1 MYSRSPQPPS
11 PYSHANILPPQR
23 QLYAQQYYQQQP
35 QPPANYP
42 YPQQQQF
49 QPPPQRHKGT
59 LAPGQ
64 LVSVGDQ
71 QVRIERYL
79 SEGGYAHVYLTT
91 SERPIYTPSKNPD
104 KKGRWGEKGYTQHC
118 LKRIA
123 FQDDHVWVDV
133 KKEIEVMR
141 SLPPNPHLVQYLGH
155 SHARLPTGDHEVFIL
170 MEFCSGGGI
179 IDLLNKR
186 LRDRLKEIEILNIFT
201 DVCEAVAAMHALKR
215 PLLHRDLKIEN
226 VLSQPLSSPPTPQ
239 RPTPLMFKLCDFG
252 STTFPTDRPPQ
263 TKLEADAL
271 AMDLNKNTTLQYRSP
286 EMVEPML
293 GLPVGLPSDVWALG
307 CLLYKLCYYTT
318 PFEEHGPLAIVNA
331 KYTFPPMPQYSPR
344 LQHLIASMLVEQPVR
359 RPTVFEV
366 LRMSHEMSG
375 TRPEV
380 DYPMPSRS
388 IPQHAPRPKPQS
400 SANNLLD
407 MSDSTSRRTPAMQ
420 PSMVPSVHPQRRGRP
435 TREGGAKPTT
445 PSAAPPQPSPSWQYA
460 PKDQQ
465 PQPTRPQP
473 TSSAALVKPTPKVQ
487 ITGDNLHSFP
497 RTAPSSAISKS
508 PSPVDAFGM
517 PALAS
522 QKTTSSGFGDAFGV
536 PSSGVRGMQT
546 GASQNA
552 TRFGQGVPSKKPS
565 GFSDSFSNTSTLSRS
580 ASVSSRPSVSRLPSG
595 PRPPSAA
602 SAASAASIRTT
613 RQQLT
618 SSPAPILPSQQTSQP
633 SSQPSPIPEGD
644 LSFETRYPSVETL
657 DSEDNF
663 SPPAPGAERLISPM
677 VSPPLSL
684 PTGASASTISSKTT
698 QSTAHNAARPS
709 QPRLFTRPSLMGNLT
724 GGDLKSPPVSE
735 NKDDLS
741 RGQAQAR
748 STHVT
753 GTAFRDQT
761 SPAPTQPA
769 NQAPQGA
776 EVDYFGPLGS
786 DDEKEPEEK
795 HQPAA
800 EKVETLEE
808 KEREV
813 KPKNLMD
820 DEDPS
825 LLQIP
830 LLPGRSTSP
839 LSSSS
844 RSSSGKPASL
854 KVDAVGAAQAT
865 GRSNIMSE
873 EWSPLE
879 DMRRKDAEE
888 RAKARERAEQ
898 DRRDDHAGTVR
909 ERSRSDDPEVD
920 SSDEDEGPEEPN
932 RFNRPLPPPKS
943 PVEPPR
949 PTTQR
954 VPSEDRT
961 RPQSM
966 FLPSTNSYSRPST
979 VSPVAG
985 QANSPSFAASPPN
998 TSVSQLS
1005 AGATDRSGHG
1015 RKDSING
1022 LVSRYEGLKVSGNTT
1037 VTGREASRR
1046 PLSQYGAP
1054 PAVDA
1059 PQSANSLSRKPSVA
1073 SKPFALRKSTAE
1085 VGRSQPSTSPTKPSQ
1100 AAPVSP
1106 VKPKTATPAKP
1117 VAENSAY
1124 SGSTYVRPGMTRPVV
1139 KPKPTLN
1146 TTINQSKTS
1155 SSPIVRAPPAR
1166 EQGSGGRADDRLAQ
1180 SSSGSQSP
1188 EKQQPVNALIQ
1199 RWNKGEVNN
1208 SSANIPKVNRGGY
1221 I

>member
-1 MYSRSPQPPS
+1 MYPRSPQHPAYGPHA
-11 PYSHANILPPQR
+11 PYAP
-23 QLYAQQYYQQQP
+23 QQYYHH
-35 QPPANYP
+35 P
-42 YPQQQQF
+42 YP
-49 QPPPQRHKGT
+49 QPPPQPHKGT
-59 LAPGQ
+59 LPPGHI
-64 LVSVGDQ
+64 LSVADQ

-91 SERPIYTPSKNPD
+91 SERPIYTPSRNPD

-133 KKEIEVMR
+133 KKEIEVMK

-155 SHARLPTGDHEVFIL
+155 SHARLQTGGHEVFIL

-201 DVCEAVAAMHALKR
+201 DVCE
-215 PLLHRDLKIEN
+215 IEN

-293 GLPVGLPSDVWALG
+293 GLPVGLPSGVDVWALG

-331 KYTFPPMPQYSPR
+331 KYTFPPVPQYSPR

-380 DYPMPSRS
+380 DYPIPSRS
-388 IPQHAPRPKPQS
+388 IPQHAPRPTKPHS
-400 SANNLLD
+400 SASSNNLLD
-407 MSDSTSRRTPAMQ
+407 MSDSPSRRTPVMQ
-420 PSMVPSVHPQRRGRP
+420 PSMVPSVQPQPQRRGRP
-435 TREGGAKPTT
+435 AREGGAKPTT
-445 PSAAPPQPSPSWQYA
+445 PGVASPQPSPGWQYT
-460 PKDQQ
+460 PKGQQ
-465 PQPTRPQP
+465 PQP

-487 ITGDNLHSFP
+487 ITDTSQSFS
-497 RTAPSSAISKS
+497 RTAPSSAIAKS

-536 PSSGVRGMQT
+536 PPSGVRGMQT
-546 GASQNA
+546 GAS
-552 TRFGQGVPSKKPS
+552 TMSPRFGQGVPSKKPS
-565 GFSDSFSNTSTLSRS
+565 GFSDSFSNTSNFSL
-580 ASVSSRPSVSRLPSG
+580 SSRPGVSQLPSG
-595 PRPPSAA
+595 PRPPSSA
-602 SAASAASIRTT
+602 STASTRTT

-618 SSPAPILPSQQTSQP
+618 SSPSSMLSRQQTNQSSSQP
-633 SSQPSPIPEGD
+633 SSIPEGD
-644 LSFETRYPSVETL
+644 LSFESRYPSVETL
-657 DSEDNF
+657 DSEDGF
-663 SPPAPGAERLISPM
+663 TPPVPDPERLISPM
-677 VSPPLSL
+677 VSPPSAV
-684 PTGASASTISSKTT
+684 PTGASSSTTSSNLT
-698 QSTAHNAARPS
+698 QSNNFNTARPS

-724 GGDLKSPPVSE
+724 GGDLKSPPLSE
-735 NKDDLS
+735 NREGLS
-741 RGQAQAR
+741 KGQQAR

-753 GTAFRDQT
+753 GTAFRDQK

-776 EVDYFGPLGS
+776 EIDYFGPLESG
-786 DDEKEPEEK
+786 DEKEPIVEK
-795 HQPAA
+795 ESVA
-800 EKVETLEE
+800 EKAETPE
-808 KEREV
+808 KETEV

-825 LLQIP
+825 LLQVP

-839 LSSSS
+839 SSASGQSS
-844 RSSSGKPASL
+844 PGKPTSL
-854 KVDAVGAAQAT
+854 KLDATGAAQAT

-873 EWSPLE
+873 EWSPLQ

-888 RAKARERAEQ
+888 RTRARERAEKEK
-898 DRRDDHAGTVR
+898 RDADAGRVT
-909 ERSRSDDPEVD
+909 ERTRSDDPEVD
-920 SSDEDEGPEEPN
+920 SSEDDEGPEEPN
-932 RFNRPLPPPKS
+932 RFNRPPPPAKS
-943 PVEPPR
+943 PVASPR
-949 PTTQR
+949 PSTQR
-954 VPSEDRT
+954 VPSGDRT

-966 FLPSTNSYSRPST
+966 FLPSTNSYSRPSAR
-979 VSPVAG
+979 SPGAG
-985 QANSPSFAASPPN
+985 SPSFASPPN
-998 TSVSQLS
+998 TFVSQPS
-1005 AGATDRSGHG
+1005 AGATGGSGLDRKS
-1015 RKDSING
+1015 SING
-1022 LVSRYEGLKVSGNTT
+1022 IVSRYEDLTVSGNTT
-1037 VTGREASRR
+1037 ARDSSRR
-1046 PLSQYGAP
+1046 PVSQYGAP
-1054 PAVDA
+1054 PADTR
-1059 PQSANSLSRKPSVA
+1059 SNTNGLSRKPSVA
-1073 SKPFALRKSTAE
+1073 SKPMALRKSTAE
-1085 VGRSQPSTSPTKPSQ
+1085 IGQSQPSTSPTKPSQ
-1100 AAPVSP
+1100 VSPVSP
-1106 VKPKTATPAKP
+1106 VKPKTATQAKP
-1117 VAENSAY
+1117 VAENNNH

-1146 TTINQSKTS
+1146 TTLSQSKNPA
-1155 SSPIVRAPPAR
+1155 SPIVRAQPPR
-1166 EQGSGGRADDRLAQ
+1166 EQQSGGRADDRLEK

-1208 SSANIPKVNRGGY
+1208 SSANISRVNRGGY

>member
-1 MYSRSPQPPS
+1 MYQREPQQS
-11 PYSHANILPPQR
+11 PYAHPNIAPPQR
-23 QLYAQQYYQQQP
+23 QPYAQQYYHQP

-42 YPQQQQF
+42 YPQQQHF

-64 LVSVGDQ
+64 IVSVGDH

-123 FQDDHVWVDV
+123 FQDDHVWIDV
-133 KKEIEVMR
+133 KKEIEVMK

-155 SHARLPTGDHEVFIL
+155 SHARLQTGGHEVFIL

-201 DVCEAVAAMHALKR
+201 DVCE
-215 PLLHRDLKIEN
+215 IEN

-293 GLPVGLPSDVWALG
+293 GLPVGLPSGVDVWALG

-331 KYTFPPMPQYSPR
+331 KYTFPPVPQYSPR

-366 LRMSHEMSG
+366 LRMSHDMSG

-388 IPQHAPRPKPQS
+388 IPQHAPRPTKPHS
-400 SANNLLD
+400 SASSNNLLD
-407 MSDSTSRRTPAMQ
+407 MSDSPSRRTPVMQ
-420 PSMVPSVHPQRRGRP
+420 PSMVPSVQPQRRGRP
-435 TREGGAKPTT
+435 AREGGAKPTT
-445 PSAAPPQPSPSWQYA
+445 PGVASPQPSPGWQYT
-460 PKDQQ
+460 PKSQQ
-465 PQPTRPQP
+465 PQP

-487 ITGDNLHSFP
+487 ITGDTLQSLS
-497 RTAPSSAISKS
+497 RTAPSSAVAKS

-536 PSSGVRGMQT
+536 PPSGVRGMQT
-546 GASQNA
+546 GASTNSA
-552 TRFGQGVPSKKPS
+552 RFGQGVPSKKPS
-565 GFSDSFSNTSTLSRS
+565 GFSDSFSNTSNFSHS
-580 ASVSSRPSVSRLPSG
+580 SSMSSRPGVSRLPSG

-602 SAASAASIRTT
+602 STASTKTT

-618 SSPAPILPSQQTSQP
+618 SSPSSMLSRQQTNQSSSQP
-633 SSQPSPIPEGD
+633 SSIPEGD
-644 LSFETRYPSVETL
+644 LSFESRYPSVETL
-657 DSEDNF
+657 DSEDGF
-663 SPPAPGAERLISPM
+663 TPPVSGAERLISPM
-677 VSPPLSL
+677 VSPPSAV
-684 PTGASASTISSKTT
+684 PTGASSSTTSSNLT
-698 QSTAHNAARPS
+698 QSNNSNTARPP

-724 GGDLKSPPVSE
+724 GGDLKSPPLSE
-735 NKDDLS
+735 NRQGLS
-741 RGQAQAR
+741 KGQQAR

-753 GTAFRDQT
+753 GTAFRDQK

-776 EVDYFGPLGS
+776 EVDYFGPLES
-786 DDEKEPEEK
+786 DDEKEPIVERKESV
-795 HQPAA
+795 A
-800 EKVETLEE
+800 EKAETPE
-808 KEREV
+808 KEIEV
-813 KPKNLMD
+813 RPKNLMD

-825 LLQIP
+825 LLQVP

-839 LSSSS
+839 ASASGQSSP
-844 RSSSGKPASL
+844 GKPTSL
-854 KVDAVGAAQAT
+854 KLDAAGAAAQAT

-888 RAKARERAEQ
+888 RTRARERAEKEK
-898 DRRDDHAGTVR
+898 RDADAGRVT
-909 ERSRSDDPEVD
+909 ERTRSDDPEVD
-920 SSDEDEGPEEPN
+920 SSEDDEGPEEPN
-932 RFNRPLPPPKS
+932 RFNRQPPPAKFL
-943 PVEPPR
+943 VEPPR
-949 PTTQR
+949 PSTQR
-954 VPSEDRT
+954 VPSGDRT

-966 FLPSTNSYSRPST
+966 FLPSSTNSYSRPLAR
-979 VSPVAG
+979 SPGAG
-985 QANSPSFAASPPN
+985 SPSFASPPN
-998 TSVSQLS
+998 TSVSQPS
-1005 AGATDRSGHG
+1005 AGATGGSGLG
-1015 RKDSING
+1015 RKGSING
-1022 LVSRYEGLKVSGNTT
+1022 IVSRYEGLTVSGNTT
-1037 VTGREASRR
+1037 ARDSSRR
-1046 PLSQYGAP
+1046 PVSQYGAP
-1054 PAVDA
+1054 PADTR
-1059 PQSANSLSRKPSVA
+1059 PNTNGLSRKPSVA
-1073 SKPFALRKSTAE
+1073 SKPMALRKSTAE
-1085 VGRSQPSTSPTKPSQ
+1085 IRQSQPSTSPTKPSQ
-1100 AAPVSP
+1100 VSPTSP
-1106 VKPKTATPAKP
+1106 VKPKTATQAKP
-1117 VAENSAY
+1117 VAENNNY

-1146 TTINQSKTS
+1146 TTLGQSKKPA
-1155 SSPIVRAPPAR
+1155 SPIVRAQPPR
-1166 EQGSGGRADDRLAQ
+1166 EQQSGGRADDRLEK